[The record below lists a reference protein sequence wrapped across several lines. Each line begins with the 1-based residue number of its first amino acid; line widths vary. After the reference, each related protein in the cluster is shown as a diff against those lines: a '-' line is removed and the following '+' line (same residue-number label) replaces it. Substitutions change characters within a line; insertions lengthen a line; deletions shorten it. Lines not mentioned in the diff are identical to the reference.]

1 MAFFRRNLQTKK
13 TKVINTLHSWALL
26 IRSKRLSN
34 LLCDCNRMT
43 LIAVSI
49 VDTCHFNLLTLQ
61 IRNMV
66 YLTEMHKLTILQM
79 TGYGDKTGTHFEV
92 ARLFQVTIIL
102 LAFSSL
108 LYHLANNSIYPMWFI
123 DDSLTSEARVQ
134 VSV

>member
-1 MAFFRRNLQTKK
+1 
-13 TKVINTLHSWALL
+13 
-26 IRSKRLSN
+26 
-34 LLCDCNRMT
+34 MT

-66 YLTEMHKLTILQM
+66 YLTEMHKITILQII
-79 TGYGDKTGTHFEV
+79 GYGDKTGTHFEV

-102 LAFSSL
+102 LAFLSL
-108 LYHLANNSIYPMWFI
+108 LYRLANSSIMMWFI
-123 DDSLTSEARVQ
+123 DNSLTSEARVQ